1 VFFCKDPFRRQN
13 GILVL
18 CDGFKQ
24 DKITPALGYF
34 REICEKVMNEA
45 AHEKPWFGIEQEY
58 FLFVRTGTTYSW
70 PLGWPEGGF
79 PYQQGRYY
87 CSVGDF
93 NCFGRAISEAH
104 LR

>member
-1 VFFCKDPFRRQN
+1 MK
-13 GILVL
+13 
-18 CDGFKQ
+18 
-24 DKITPALGYF
+24 
-34 REICEKVMNEA
+34 EA

-79 PYQQGRYY
+79 PYPQGRYY